1 MLPLCFKY
9 IPLTKII
16 RKKNGEILFTKLVF
30 SGVFLITFI
39 NYWIIHALFKFSCSL
54 CYGQTHLQTGINWP
68 ASCVPASCV
77 NGVLACRWRRYL
89 SAPGLCSADCCF
101 SCYLVSEKRFLD
113 YFQSLSWPHTASQW
127 SVLKWWNCRY
137 KSALLCSL
145 SLHLL
150 CGFCTVFLIPT
161 ASNPDMNPDGLC
173 PGSHKDR
180 LDNPHLRSAGQQ
192 LSEISFL
199 IFQTGN
205 HVD

>member
-1 MLPLCFKY
+1 MLWSNT
-9 IPLTKII
+9 LTDWNQLTSI
-16 RKKNGEILFTKLVF
+16 
-30 SGVFLITFI
+30 
-39 NYWIIHALFKFSCSL
+39 
-54 CYGQTHLQTGINWP
+54 
-68 ASCVPASCV
+68 
-77 NGVLACRWRRYL
+77 
-89 SAPGLCSADCCF
+89 LCSCLLCKWC
-101 SCYLVSEKRFLD
+101 SCMQMEKVPLRTRALLCWLLFLLLPVSEKRFLD
-113 YFQSLSWPHTASQW
+113 YFQSLSWPHTAAQW